1 MKGAVNN
8 FPDKMKSFFSLG
20 FLLSF
25 VFTAI
30 LFIFAGLIN
39 REFSNDF
46 LITSPQFILLTIS
59 PELSIF
65 FPYRIGSN
73 LIVIGVLMGF
83 IVSSVFILRS
93 NTCNSI
99 RSEQGKTR
107 FLPILS
113 LFLTI
118 FGTFGC
124 CSPIYIISI
133 LSPLLTLN
141 FIFLIWFHFSNEMVL
156 IAIFVL
162 EFIIF
167 QMVIKRIFD
176 TGSIYKIEDS

>member
-1 MKGAVNN
+1 MDITTIINSLQLVGLSVLALIIPLILVYIFNMKGAVNN

-83 IVSSVFILRS
+83 IVSSVFIILRS

-99 RSEQGKTR
+99 SSE
-107 FLPILS
+107 
-113 LFLTI
+113 
-118 FGTFGC
+118 
-124 CSPIYIISI
+124 
-133 LSPLLTLN
+133 
-141 FIFLIWFHFSNEMVL
+141 
-156 IAIFVL
+156 
-162 EFIIF
+162 
-167 QMVIKRIFD
+167 
-176 TGSIYKIEDS
+176 